1 MSRKAGSSV
10 NKFFTNYK
18 KAWEEQLS
26 AARSELQKE
35 NERLQ
40 SENARLR
47 EALKEIANQDL
58 LDHTAKYIAREA
70 LKGRK

>member
-1 MSRKAGSSV
+1 M

-18 KAWEEQLS
+18 KSWEEQLS

-40 SENARLR
+40 SENARYR
-47 EALKEIANQDL
+47 EALEHYAL
-58 LDHTAKYIAREA
+58 LTEPYCSMNLVALNA
-70 LKGRK
+70 LKGGE